1 MKLFGPL
8 PRIVALAG
16 LLAVTPMAAAPAVA
30 APADVAL
37 LKSYLGSWK
46 GRGQLIGAESESV
59 VCRLS
64 LSEGNQDKVNYSG
77 RCTLAGTTLNVNGTL
92 AYIDAKK
99 RYEAA
104 MTSNVS
110 FSGIAVGQKQG
121 DGIIFNL
128 REKNKDEA
136 GNDLTITA
144 AIALKGKGDAIAVD
158 FQVVFNQTGDTLKAS
173 VPFTK

>member
-8 PRIVALAG
+8 PRMVALAG
-16 LLAVTPMAAAPAVA
+16 LLAVTPMAAAPAFA
-30 APADVAL
+30 APADVQL
-37 LKSYLGSWK
+37 LKSYIGSWK

-77 RCTLAGTTLNVNGTL
+77 RCSLAGTTLNVNGTL
-92 AYIDAKK
+92 AYIEKAK
-99 RYEAA
+99 RFEAA
-104 MTSNVS
+104 MTSNVT
-110 FSGIAVGQKQG
+110 FSGIAVGQKSG

-128 REKNKDEA
+128 KERNKDEE
-136 GNDLTITA
+136 GNDLTVTA
-144 AIALKGKGDAIAVD
+144 AIALKGKGQAIAVD
-158 FQVVFNQTGDTLKAS
+158 FQVVFNATGDTLRAS